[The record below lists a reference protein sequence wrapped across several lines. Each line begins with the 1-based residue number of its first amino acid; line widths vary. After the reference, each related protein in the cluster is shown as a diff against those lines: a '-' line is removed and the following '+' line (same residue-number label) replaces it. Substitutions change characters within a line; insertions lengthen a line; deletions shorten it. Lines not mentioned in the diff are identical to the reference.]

1 MGSSDPI
8 RVILTFDGDLKL
20 QVGDTASVS
29 VNPPVQMGD
38 TFVDIAIQCQDLALQ
53 VKDKLIETYITYQ

>member
-38 TFVDIAIQCQDLALQ
+38 IFVDIAIQCQDLALQ